1 MFSFLNNSL
10 AIWCIRNYSQL
21 SIFFFYCKEK
31 FCIT

>member
-21 SIFFFYCKEK
+21 SIFFSIAKKNFL
-31 FCIT
+31 